1 MDTGVLLL
9 RVSIIFKHCA
19 SLWRAA
25 RPPPLEQLLKLLM
38 LSGDALANAGW
49 TDMKHQSYL

>member
-9 RVSIIFKHCA
+9 RVSIIFKHCV
-19 SLWRAA
+19 SLWRAV
-25 RPPPLEQLLKLLM
+25 RPPPPEQLLKLLM

-49 TDMKHQSYL
+49 TDMKQQSYL

>member
-9 RVSIIFKHCA
+9 RVSIIFKHCV
-19 SLWRAA
+19 SLWRAV

-49 TDMKHQSYL
+49 TDMKQQSYL